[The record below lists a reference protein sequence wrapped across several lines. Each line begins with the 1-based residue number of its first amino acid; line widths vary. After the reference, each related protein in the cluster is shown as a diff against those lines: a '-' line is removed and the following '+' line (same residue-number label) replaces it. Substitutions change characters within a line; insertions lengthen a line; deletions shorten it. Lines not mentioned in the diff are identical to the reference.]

1 MKYDELWNRKIPAPA
16 GRLQTACNQVLLIR
30 KMKCKSST
38 FEEHILA
45 ATWSNL
51 RKERCGFT
59 KHPQWKNKGPS
70 KDHWLHSLLLFAICS
85 LPLDAHCAQAIELL
99 RSSWDSR
106 SLTGHGSWC
115 YWELHYPI
123 GINDQI
129 HELGIPYEDQLWSLA
144 ELQFES
150 GVQENNHRNA
160 LILFSP
166 GIAPGWICGVLVPPY
181 LNWLTDKCFL
191 APLGN
196 GSHFQWIAASWSIL
210 DCNYMW
216 YLVTVCCFFLG
227 HNIFCRHF
235 ITVDF
240 GSYVITV
247 AVSMAIC

>member
-1 MKYDELWNRKIPAPA
+1 MNHDELWNRKILPAPA
-16 GRLQTACNQVLLIR
+16 GRPQTACNQVLLIR

-51 RKERCGFT
+51 NEGV
-59 KHPQWKNKGPS
+59 KGPQRTIGFIVCYFS
-70 KDHWLHSLLLFAICS
+70 HLFAICS

-106 SLTGHGSWC
+106 SSTGHGSWC

-150 GVQENNHRNA
+150 GVQENNRRNA

-210 DCNYMW
+210 YLQW
-216 YLVTVCCFFLG
+216 YLVTVCFFWGG
-227 HNIFCRHF
+227 HNICCRHF

-247 AVSMAIC
+247 AVSLAIW